1 MEQALIQDNMSWT
14 STQKFFFRFF
24 CCFFVL
30 YVFPFPLNT
39 IPFVSE
45 LTDIN
50 EKLTGWYNAVF
61 DAYTDMWHVIIVWI
75 AKSILHL
82 SYPITVFS
90 NGSGDTT
97 YDYILLF
104 TIIFLAILG
113 AVIWTLF
120 DKRREN
126 YRTAYYWLRV
136 LIRYFLITNMMGY
149 GFSKIYH
156 LQMPFPY
163 LSQLVQPF
171 GDKSPMGLAWS
182 FIGYSK
188 IYSAFSGWSEVIAGL
203 LLIFRRTTT
212 LGAAVSAVV
221 MFNVVMMNFSYDI
234 PVKLYSSVLFLMS
247 VFLLAPDA
255 NRLMNVLW
263 HNKPTQ
269 PKLLLA
275 NSFNKRWMNIT
286 ARSLK
291 WIFVLYTL
299 WGGIYGGIQAKKQ
312 YGDDAP
318 KPPLYGIYNV
328 ESIIKN
334 NDTVPLLLTDTT
346 LWKQIVVQRSKFAS
360 IKLMN
365 DTMRRYNFIVDT
377 ITKTASVYVDA
388 DSLHKSKLFYT
399 NDTSYFTLR
408 GQLKK
413 DSVYMRFKKFDVNRF
428 RLVSRGF
435 NWINEYPFNR

>member
-1 MEQALIQDNMSWT
+1 MEQNLAPQVPWT
-14 STQKFFFRFF
+14 IMQKFFFRFF
-24 CCFFVL
+24 CCFFLL
-30 YVFPFPLNT
+30 YVFPFPVNSV
-39 IPFVSE
+39 PFVSE

-50 EKLTGWYNAVF
+50 EKFTAWYNTIF
-61 DAYTDMWHVIIVWI
+61 DAYTNMWHAIIVWV
-75 AKSILHL
+75 AKSVLHL

-90 NGSGDTT
+90 NGSGDTS

-104 TIIFLAILG
+104 TMFFLALL
-113 AVIWTLF
+113 ATVIWTLLE
-120 DKRREN
+120 KKREN

-136 LIRYFLITNMMGY
+136 LVRYFLITNMLSY
-149 GFSKIYH
+149 GFSKVFH
-156 LQMPFPY
+156 VQMSFPY

-188 IYSAFSGWSEVIAGL
+188 AYSAFSGWSEVIAGL

-212 LGAAVSAVV
+212 AGALLSAIV
-221 MFNVVMMNFSYDI
+221 MLNVVMMNFSYDI
-234 PVKLYSSVLFLMS
+234 PVKLYSSILFIMS

-255 NRLMNVLW
+255 GRLMNVLW
-263 HNKPTQ
+263 WNRPAQ
-269 PKLLLA
+269 PQQRLA
-275 NSFNKRWMNIT
+275 NSFNKRWLNIT

-291 WIFVLYTL
+291 WVFVLYAL
-299 WGGIYGGIQAKKQ
+299 WSGIYGSMQDQKQ
-312 YGDDAP
+312 YGDMAP

-328 ESIIKN
+328 ERIVKN
-334 NDTVPLLLTDTT
+334 NDTIPQVLTDTT
-346 LWKQIVVQRSKFAS
+346 LWKQIIIQRNKFAT

-377 ITKTASVYVDA
+377 ITKTAAVYVDA
-388 DSLHKSKLFYT
+388 DSLYKSKLFYT
-399 NDTSYFTLR
+399 ADASYFILQ
-408 GQLKK
+408 GKLKQ

-428 RLVSRGF
+428 RLVNRGF